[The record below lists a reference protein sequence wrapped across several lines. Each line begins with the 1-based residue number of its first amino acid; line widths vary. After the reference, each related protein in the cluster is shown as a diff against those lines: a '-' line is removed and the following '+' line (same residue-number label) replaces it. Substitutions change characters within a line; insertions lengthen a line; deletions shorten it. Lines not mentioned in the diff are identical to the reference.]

1 MNRSFRPWEK
11 PAYGYRRVTG
21 WLRREEWSLRE
32 PETSVASYA
41 RAKLVGP
48 RATPARKTKE
58 RVGREEATPPNQI

>member
-1 MNRSFRPWEK
+1 MNRSFRPVGK
-11 PAYGYRRVTG
+11 TSLRLSPGDRVAAPG
-21 WLRREEWSLRE
+21 GMALRE
-32 PETSVASYA
+32 PETSVASDA